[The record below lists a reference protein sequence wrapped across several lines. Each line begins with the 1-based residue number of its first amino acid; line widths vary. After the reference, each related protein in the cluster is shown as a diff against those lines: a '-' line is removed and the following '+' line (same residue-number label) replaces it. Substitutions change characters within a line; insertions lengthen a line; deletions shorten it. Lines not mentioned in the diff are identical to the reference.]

1 MRSENAVIR
10 LITILVFAAMLL
22 YIIFALLSSALNP
35 LKTEAVSATVIEDSV
50 DISGYIVRD
59 ETVLSGDADHII
71 TVSSGDKVSVDQTI
85 AVKYDDEAAIERIAK
100 MQELSNTLSQL
111 ETNIAGKNSYQEV
124 AVESVISFSEAIS
137 SGNMADIDSAVSG
150 IETHIM
156 NAYGN
161 YDQQEQTLADF
172 KSQLA
177 ELESS
182 SASDASYMKSTY
194 SGIFALTS
202 DGYENISFSDLE
214 NITPSALAALFT
226 GKEAGPNAIGKIV
239 TGLTWKYAVI
249 LDNAVA
255 ERLSEGSSYE
265 IVFESSFGK
274 SLKMTVD
281 SIGPTENDK
290 CVVIFSSNKYISDTV
305 TLREAEGK
313 ILFNTTTGLCIPKD
327 AVYYDDDGTPYVYI
341 LVGLQARRADIEII
355 SELEDCY
362 IADPSSSSLLRI
374 GSEVIVKAKDLYD
387 GKVVQ

>member
-59 ETVLSGDADHII
+59 ETVLSGDADYII

-85 AVKYDDEAAIERIAK
+85 AVKYGDEAAIERIAK
-100 MQELSNTLSQL
+100 MQELSNTISQL

-124 AVESVISFSEAIS
+124 AVESVISFSEAVS

-161 YDQQEQTLADF
+161 YDQQEQTLADL

-214 NITPSALAALFT
+214 NITPSALTALFT

-313 ILFNTTTGLCIPKD
+313 ILFSTTTGLCIPKD

-362 IADPSSSSLLRI
+362 IADPSGSSLLRI
-374 GSEVIVKAKDLYD
+374 GSEIIVKAKDLYD

>member
-85 AVKYDDEAAIERIAK
+85 AVKYGDEAAIERIAK
-100 MQELSNTLSQL
+100 MQELSNTISQL

-124 AVESVISFSEAIS
+124 AVESVISFSEAVS

-161 YDQQEQTLADF
+161 YDQQEQTLADL

-214 NITPSALAALFT
+214 NITPSALTALFT

-290 CVVIFSSNKYISDTV
+290 RVVIFSSNKYISDTV

-313 ILFNTTTGLCIPKD
+313 ILFSTTTGLCIPKD